1 MYLKKIEVQGFK
13 SFANKIV
20 FDFHQGITGIVGPNG
35 SGKSNVS
42 DAVRWVLG
50 EQSAKQLRGGNM
62 QDVIFAGTELRKPQ
76 GFAAVSI
83 TMDNSD
89 KSLPID
95 FSEVTISRRLYR
107 SGESEYRING
117 SPCRLKDI
125 SELLDDTGIGQDGYS
140 IIGQGQVDRILS
152 KKSED
157 RRELFD
163 EAAGITKYKK
173 RKALAQKKL
182 ENERASLLRITD
194 ILSELEKQVG
204 PLEKQSAKA
213 REYLKQRE
221 SLKKYEIQNFLFESS
236 GLRRKLEE
244 LSDTQSIL
252 REQLEKTN
260 ADSARL
266 KEDSERLESS
276 LKEEEE
282 QIDSLREELNLS
294 NIGIREHEGRIGIL
308 KEQIHSEKIT
318 EENVLSRI
326 EALEKERGTKES
338 RLKEQ
343 LQKLALAKKE
353 RSEALARGEEAERK
367 LIHADEGIMLLDQ
380 KIEEIKSGVIDTIH
394 EKAELSSKGQR
405 FEAMTEQIR
414 IRKSEISAKLL
425 QIKSEESALAKKHG
439 EEKQKL
445 EALDQKIAALDA
457 ELESTASELAKR
469 EKDAFGIA
477 KNIEELENNYRR
489 ASARLESMKNIAE
502 RYDGYGNSIK
512 KVMETRDRIK
522 GIHGVLADLLT
533 MDKAYETA
541 IETALGG
548 RIQNIVT
555 DSEETAKILIEY
567 LKKNKFGRAT
577 FLPLSAMKNR
587 KSTSMQALLSE
598 KGVIGTASS
607 LIRTKEQYRELF
619 ENLLGRIYIVDH
631 IDHAVAIAQKYHY
644 EHRLVTIEG
653 ESLSPGGSI
662 SGGAFKNS
670 GNLLGRKR
678 EIEELEEELGAHI
691 KKNEVLRREEKEILG
706 TLAALKASLD
716 GCGQK
721 KQEALIERSA
731 LGFQVASLSDKI
743 KESGDLV
750 SDLFNEKDRL
760 EQEIEEIASENEAI
774 GKELSRLDT
783 RSGDMEAFAADRM
796 KAMEEEKKRREALAS
811 DLEAARLSIASVE
824 QRLDF
829 TKEVLGGLEEETAA
843 LQRERQELLS
853 GIGKGKQAVEEK
865 EQEIEEKS
873 QAILSL
879 HAAIESLRLQLE
891 EKNRRKERKS
901 LQMKKLFEER
911 DALSKEEAGL
921 DKELYRITGQKEKSQ
936 ERLSFL
942 SSYMWTEYELSPQSA
957 LALADAGL
965 PADRD
970 FKKEIE
976 ELKRSIRELG
986 NVNINAIED
995 YKEVYERYEL
1005 MRTQHEDISE
1015 SEIELRKIIEELD
1028 LGMKKQFEEQF
1039 AHIRREFDQ
1048 VFKELFGGGSGRIE
1062 LDPDADILEAGIH
1075 IVAQPPGK
1083 KLQNM
1088 MQLSGGERALTA
1100 ISLLFA
1106 IQNLKPSPFA
1116 LLDEIEAALDDSNVD
1131 RFAKYLHKLCDR
1143 TQFIVITHRRG
1154 TMLSS
1159 DRLYGITMQEK
1170 GVSTLVSV
1178 SLIEDTLDQ

>member
-221 SLKKYEIQNFLFESS
+221 SLKRYEIQNFLFESS

-631 IDHAVAIAQKYHY
+631 IDHAVAIAKKYHY

-965 PADRD
+965 PADRE

-1075 IVAQPPGK
+1075 IIAQPPGK

>member
-62 QDVIFAGTELRKPQ
+62 QDVIFSGTELRKPQ

-89 KSLPID
+89 QSLPID
-95 FSEVTISRRLYR
+95 FPEVTISRRLYR
-107 SGESEYRING
+107 SGESEYMING

-140 IIGQGQVDRILS
+140 IIGQGQVDKILS

-182 ENERASLLRITD
+182 ENERASLLRIND
-194 ILSELEKQVG
+194 ILAELEKQVG
-204 PLEKQSAKA
+204 PLEKQSEKAK
-213 REYLKQRE
+213 EYLKHRE
-221 SLKKYEIQNFLFESS
+221 SLKKYEIHHFIFES
-236 GLRRKLEE
+236 GRLRERLEE
-244 LSDTQSIL
+244 FSKTQSIL
-252 REQLEKTN
+252 QEQLEKTN
-260 ADSARL
+260 ADSKRL
-266 KEDSERLESS
+266 KESYAKLEN
-276 LKEEEE
+276 LVKEEEE
-282 QIDSLREELNLS
+282 EIEGLREEISLS
-294 NIGIREHEGRIGIL
+294 HIGIREHEGSIGIL
-308 KEQIHSEKIT
+308 KEQIHSEKT
-318 EENVLSRI
+318 REEHILSRI
-326 EALEKERGTKES
+326 KSIEKECSSKES
-338 RLKEQ
+338 RLEEQ
-343 LQKLALAKKE
+343 QKKLAA
-353 RSEALARGEEAERK
+353 SEQEHKTALISGEEAEKK
-367 LIHADEGIMLLDQ
+367 LIYADESIMLLDR
-380 KIEEIKSGVIDTIH
+380 KIEEAKSGIINTIH

-405 FEAMTEQIR
+405 VETLMEQIR
-414 IRKSEISAKLL
+414 IRKSEISGKLL
-425 QIKSEESALAKKHG
+425 QIKSEESSLVKKYG
-439 EEKQKL
+439 EEKTKL
-445 EALDQKIAALDA
+445 EDLEEKISGLDGQIQSAEFALK
-457 ELESTASELAKR
+457 EEEKNAS
-469 EKDAFGIA
+469 GIA
-477 KNIEELENNYRR
+477 KNISELENHYRR

-512 KVMETRDRIK
+512 KIMETRDRVR

-533 MDKAYETA
+533 MEKEYETA

-577 FLPLSAMKNR
+577 FLPLSAIKN
-587 KSTSMQALLSE
+587 KKTSSSEALLSE
-598 KGVIGTASS
+598 KGVIGTAAS
-607 LIRTKEQYRELF
+607 LIKTEERYRDLF
-619 ENLLGRIYIVDH
+619 DSLLGRIYVVDH
-631 IDHAVAIAQKYHY
+631 IDHAVAIAKKHHY

-678 EIEELEEELGAHI
+678 EIEELEEELNI
-691 KKNEVLRREEKEILG
+691 CLQKNEELRREEKKILEELG
-706 TLAALKASLD
+706 ILKTNLAGYRESR
-716 GCGQK
+716 
-721 KQEALIERSA
+721 QEALIERSA
-731 LGFQVASLSDKI
+731 LGFQVASFADKI
-743 KESGDLV
+743 EELKDASTDFL
-750 SDLFNEKDRL
+750 NEKIRLDQEVEELLSEKGEVSSEISRL
-760 EQEIEEIASENEAI
+760 ETKNSDIEVFVAEQI
-774 GKELSRLDT
+774 KDL
-783 RSGDMEAFAADRM
+783 
-796 KAMEEEKKRREALAS
+796 EEEKKQREDLAAE
-811 DLEAARLSIASVE
+811 LEAARLKIASIE
-824 QRLDF
+824 QSLRF
-829 TKEVLGGLEEETAA
+829 TKETLKELEGEADSLREE
-843 LQRERQELLS
+843 RKELLT
-853 GIGKGKQAVEEK
+853 GIGSGKRAVEEK
-865 EQEIEEKS
+865 EEEIRKKTQEILSFNAAIENMQLRLEEKS
-873 QAILSL
+873 
-879 HAAIESLRLQLE
+879 R
-891 EKNRRKERKS
+891 EKEQKS
-901 LQMKKLFEER
+901 LQMKRIFEES

-921 DKELYRITGQKEKSQ
+921 DKEHYRISGQKEKAQ
-936 ERLSFL
+936 ERLSSL
-942 SSYMWTEYELSPQSA
+942 SSYMWTEYELSYQSA
-957 LALADAGL
+957 KALEESSFPKDT
-965 PADRD
+965 D
-970 FKKEIE
+970 FGKQIE
-976 ELKRSIRELG
+976 ELKKCIRELG
-986 NVNINAIED
+986 NVNVNAIED
-995 YKEVYERYEL
+995 YKEVHERYEL
-1005 MRTQHEDISE
+1005 MRTQYEDISD
-1015 SEIELRKIIEELD
+1015 SEKELLKIIEELD

-1039 AHIRREFDQ
+1039 AHICREFDQ

-1062 LDPDADILEAGIH
+1062 LDSDADILEAGIH
-1075 IVAQPPGK
+1075 IIAQPPGK

-1088 MQLSGGERALTA
+1088 MQLSGGEKALTA

-1154 TMLSS
+1154 TMVSS
-1159 DRLYGITMQEK
+1159 DRLYGITMKEK

-1178 SLIEDTLDQ
+1178 NLIEDKLDQ